1 MSHVKEVESYL
12 VQNLENIDLIVEQV
26 VSFLPDSYFYLPEIR
41 EGEFVGLKKEMDYL
55 RQKSNFS
62 AYQGDKSVIR
72 ASKKAYERFEQ
83 KLQELADRKRK
94 GLLEELL
101 NESDEMKI
109 ACSLSL
115 IMKFNLLKRMRTF
128 Y

>member
-62 AYQGDKSVIR
+62 ELITNYCEWLTLQ
-72 ASKKAYERFEQ
+72 RF
-83 KLQELADRKRK
+83 
-94 GLLEELL
+94 
-101 NESDEMKI
+101 
-109 ACSLSL
+109 
-115 IMKFNLLKRMRTF
+115 
-128 Y
+128 